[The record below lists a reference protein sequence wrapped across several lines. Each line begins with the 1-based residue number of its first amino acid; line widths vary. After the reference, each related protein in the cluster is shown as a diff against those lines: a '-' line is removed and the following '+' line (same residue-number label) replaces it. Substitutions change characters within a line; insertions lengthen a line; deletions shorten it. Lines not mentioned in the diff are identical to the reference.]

1 MTKNSQQMLSLL
13 GLARRARQVK
23 SGEGTVL
30 QQVRTGQAKFVLLAS
45 DASAGTKKKFTDKC
59 RTYEVPLNCQFSRE
73 QLSTAAGQN
82 RSVFAI
88 CQAGFAHKFEE
99 LQQHE

>member
-1 MTKNSQQMLSLL
+1 MTTNNRMLSLL

-23 SGEGTVL
+23 SGEGSAL
-30 QQVRTGQAKFVLLAS
+30 REIQAGRAKFVLLAS
-45 DASAGTKKKFTDKC
+45 DASEGTKKKFTDKC
-59 RTYEVPLNCQFSRE
+59 RTYSVILNTQFNRQ
-73 QLSTAAGQN
+73 QLSAAAGQN

-99 LQQHE
+99 LQQQ